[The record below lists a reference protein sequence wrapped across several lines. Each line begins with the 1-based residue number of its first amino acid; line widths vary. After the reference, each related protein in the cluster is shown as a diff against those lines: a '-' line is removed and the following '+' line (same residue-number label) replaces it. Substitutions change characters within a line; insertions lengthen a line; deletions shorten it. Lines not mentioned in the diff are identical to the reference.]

1 MIQITLDDSEKKIA
15 MALAR
20 ARYAN
25 SRKNKLK
32 KTELP
37 KASVLDPDIEGVMS
51 ELALCKYLGVYP
63 DQVFE
68 IGIRSVASGTDRGDI
83 VFDGVCIDVKST
95 KHANGRL
102 FSMKENEAVD
112 VFVLLTGRRGNTRWL
127 DVCPLTTSTGR
138 SGGGITVYSRSRVM
152 PLNSTNYFRS
162 KNCSHACTRR
172 LVNLYF

>member
-102 FSMKENEAVD
+102 FSIKENEAVD
-112 VFVLLTGRRGNTRWL
+112 VFVLLTGRRGEYKVAGCMSAHDLYRKERWGHHGVFKKPCYAAEQHEL
-127 DVCPLTTSTGR
+127 FPFEELF
-138 SGGGITVYSRSRVM
+138 
-152 PLNSTNYFRS
+152 P
-162 KNCSHACTRR
+162 R
-172 LVNLYF
+172 LHQKAG

>member
-1 MIQITLDDSEKKIA
+1 MIRITLDDSEKKIA

-68 IGIRSVASGTDRGDI
+68 IGIRSVTNGTDRGDI

-112 VFVLLTGRRGNTRWL
+112 VFVLLTGRRGEYKVAGCMSAHDLYRKERGGHHGVFKKPCFAAEQHEL
-127 DVCPLTTSTGR
+127 FPFEELFPRLHQKTG
-138 SGGGITVYSRSRVM
+138 
-152 PLNSTNYFRS
+152 
-162 KNCSHACTRR
+162 
-172 LVNLYF
+172 

>member
-1 MIQITLDDSEKKIA
+1 MLQLTLDESEKKIA

-32 KTELP
+32 KTDLP

-51 ELALCKYLGVYP
+51 ELALCKYFGVYP

-68 IGIRSVASGTDRGDI
+68 IGIRSVNNGTDKGD
-83 VFDGVCIDVKST
+83 VVYGDLCIDVKCT

-102 FSMKENEAVD
+102 FSMKENQAVD
-112 VFVLLTGRRGNTRWL
+112 LFVLLIGRRGKYRVAGCMYASDLYKDARWGHHGVFKKPCYAAEHHEL
-127 DVCPLTTSTGR
+127 IPFNKVFPDLIMKAS
-138 SGGGITVYSRSRVM
+138 
-152 PLNSTNYFRS
+152 
-162 KNCSHACTRR
+162 
-172 LVNLYF
+172 

>member
-83 VFDGVCIDVKST
+83 IFDGVCIDVKST

-112 VFVLLTGRRGNTRWL
+112 VFVLLTGKRGEYTVAGCMSAHDLYRKERWGHHGVFKKPCYAAEQHEL
-127 DVCPLTTSTGR
+127 FSFEELFPRLHQKTG
-138 SGGGITVYSRSRVM
+138 
-152 PLNSTNYFRS
+152 
-162 KNCSHACTRR
+162 
-172 LVNLYF
+172 